1 MLWTELSWLHAQM
14 SKFLCLSPN
23 LLIQN
28 VIIFGDKGFKE
39 ATKEKKKSCG
49 WSLIQLW
56 LVSLLEEEIR
66 TEDMKTHREDGYLH
80 TKEKPSED
88 YQPCWHLD
96 LGLLA
101 SRILRK

>member
-39 ATKEKKKSCG
+39 ATKEKKKPCG

-56 LVSLLEEEIR
+56 LVSLLEEEIG

-80 TKEKPSED
+80 AKEKPSED